1 MKLNEISD
9 NPGARHRRKR
19 VGRGIGSGTG
29 KTAARGHKGQKSR
42 SGVSLLG
49 FEGGQMPL
57 YRRLPKGGFT
67 NIFRKDYRIVN
78 VGSLQRAVDSGKL
91 DAGKT
96 VTEDALVSAGIIKS
110 KRDGVRILA
119 KGEISTKLQIEVT
132 GASKGA
138 IEAVEKAGGNLIVTG
153 LPKEKQ
159 PVSEKEK
166 KPGAEEPKP
175 EVEDGAEIDKE

>member
-1 MKLNEISD
+1 MRLNEISD
-9 NPGARHRRKR
+9 NQGARVPRKR

-67 NIFRKDYRIVN
+67 NIFRKNYRIVN
-78 VGSLQRAVDSGKL
+78 IGRLQQAVDTGKL
-91 DAGKT
+91 DAGKA
-96 VTEDALVSAGIIKS
+96 VTEAALVEAGIIKS
-110 KRDGVRILA
+110 ARDGVRILA
-119 KGEISTKLQIEVT
+119 EGELSAKLEVVLS

-138 IEAVEKAGGNLIVTG
+138 IEAVEKAGGTVTVTVG
-153 LPKEKQ
+153 AKPKKA
-159 PVSEKEK
+159 KAK
-166 KPGAEEPKP
+166 KKTTSR
-175 EVEDGAEIDKE
+175 DGG